1 MNDLI
6 GQEVFDDLEELDQWF
21 SDLKQ
26 VLGLSEDADKEDV
39 LEEACRLTEELA
51 DYEANN
57 KQVGNAFAAGV
68 FMGMGQ

>member
-6 GQEVFDDLEELDQWF
+6 GQEFFDDLEELEQWF
-21 SDLKQ
+21 ADLKQ

-39 LEEACRLTEELA
+39 LEEVCRLTEALA
-51 DYEANN
+51 DYEANRKEVN
-57 KQVGNAFAAGV
+57 SAFTAGV

>member
-6 GQEVFDDLEELDQWF
+6 GQEFFDDLEELEQWF
-21 SDLKQ
+21 ADLKQ

-39 LEEACRLTEELA
+39 LEEVCRLTEALA
-51 DYEANN
+51 DYEANS